1 MQAAPQANMGIA
13 QGIKACLEGMV
24 NHSGADDKPIEE
36 LVGRDT
42 HSKAR
47 IGRRPQ
53 ELLRQVRAGAREDSA
68 TSAPLMRS
76 R

>member
-36 LVGRDT
+36 LVGRGT
-42 HSKAR
+42 HH
-47 IGRRPQ
+47 GRHGRCPGS
-53 ELLRQVRAGAREDSA
+53 LRGS
-68 TSAPLMRS
+68 LG
-76 R
+76 